1 MDSANRLKLAARI
14 TYYLGWIAAVCGGLA
29 HFTVGAGMLRA
40 ISLPQR
46 NLFEASIMFFVI
58 SIASGV
64 RAVASEGAK

>member
-1 MDSANRLKLAARI
+1 MDSANRLKLTARI

-29 HFTVGAGMLRA
+29 HFTVGAGMFRS
-40 ISLPQR
+40 INLPQR

-58 SIASGV
+58 SIASAV